1 MSSSLISLP
10 ERTLTYAWDFDND
23 GITDNTTQSP
33 LYTYTSAGTY
43 TVNLTVTNSVGADS
57 EVKTGYISVTSVPVV
72 DTLFDGTVTLT
83 PGETFTKQAYN
94 NVTGGLYTI
103 NRTTPLGALD
113 KVATLQ
119 GFTYNVTDNRWS
131 YDQVLLLD
139 DIGKYIRKKPNYW
152 YAYVNGVYK
161 DGYQNHPNGLNV
173 IELNTNDQ
181 VNFYYA
187 PNKDPNPVVNATA
200 VVKIKVNI
208 GGTPPSEP
216 DWTLSLSGA
225 KTRA

>member
-1 MSSSLISLP
+1 M
-10 ERTLTYAWDFDND
+10 YN
-23 GITDNTTQSP
+23 
-33 LYTYTSAGTY
+33 SAGTY
-43 TVNLTVTNSVGADS
+43 TVNLTVIGPGGSDYELKS
-57 EVKTGYISVTSVPVV
+57 GYITVTSAPSV
-72 DTLFDGTVTLT
+72 DIMYEGTVTLT
-83 PGETFTKQAYN
+83 RVRHSQNRPTTMRPD
-94 NVTGGLYTI
+94 VYTV

-119 GFTYNVTDNRWS
+119 GFAYNVTDNRWQ
-131 YDQVLLLD
+131 YDEVLLLD
-139 DIGKYIRKKPNYW
+139 DIGQYLRKKPNYW

-173 IELNTNDQ
+173 IELNNNDQ

-208 GGTPPSEP
+208 QAPGPFVDTLYDGTV
-216 DWTLSLSGA
+216 TLT
-225 KTRA
+225 TR